1 MPIYLR
7 KGVYYVDIRTES
19 GRRIRQSAGTKNKQ
33 EAQRLHNK
41 LTYELWQHEHFDEK
55 PKRLWEEAAVKWIEE
70 NGSKKSI
77 GNDLCRLR
85 GLPELRGI
93 YLHHLTRDFIMDTVA
108 KKNCSDSTKNRYL
121 ALIRAILN
129 KAVKEWG
136 WLERAPH
143 LTLYREPKRRI
154 RWLTKDEA
162 NRLIASL
169 PDYMAE
175 MVIFSLCTGL
185 RQRNVLDLEWR
196 QVDLTGRT
204 AWIHPDESKS
214 GKAIGVALNDT
225 AIGVISRQMG
235 KHSRFVFTYSN
246 GRKVQSISS
255 RIWKNALEKAGISD
269 FRWHDLRHT
278 WASWLVQSGVP
289 LSALQE
295 MGGWES
301 VEMVRR
307 YAHLSAEHL
316 QTHAEVLDGIGLC
329 KDTNWTQCRLE
340 KNAQLTQVVD
350 LIGGSGG
357 VRTHDQ
363 GIMSPLL

>member
-175 MVIFSLCTGL
+175 MVIFSLSTGL
-185 RQRNVLDLEWR
+185 RQRNVLDLEWQ

-255 RIWKNALEKAGISD
+255 RIWKNALEKAGILISAGTI
-269 FRWHDLRHT
+269 FGTRGQVGWFSLACRCPPYRRWVVGKALRWYAVTHICRRNIFKPMPRYWT
-278 WASWLVQSGVP
+278 ESGYVKTQIGHSADPKKMPSLRKSLILLVGPVGFEP
-289 LSALQE
+289 
-295 MGGWES
+295 
-301 VEMVRR
+301 
-307 YAHLSAEHL
+307 
-316 QTHAEVLDGIGLC
+316 TTKGL
-329 KDTNWTQCRLE
+329 
-340 KNAQLTQVVD
+340 
-350 LIGGSGG
+350 
-357 VRTHDQ
+357 
-363 GIMSPLL
+363 